1 MSHQKSIILLIV
13 LSLILAGCQTA
24 RAATPEPQPRN
35 PDGSVSVTLGEP
47 FTLALDESADYAGT
61 LRIAFVEMLGDSR
74 CPSDADCII
83 AGQVQ
88 VKVVIAVAGQ
98 PQAEVILTLGDLY
111 PGNVQQVEV
120 DGYSL
125 SLQAVEPYPATTR
138 RTQPDE
144 YRAVFRLDEIK
155 ASQTTIAQ

>member
-1 MSHQKSIILLIV
+1 MSQQKSILLLVV
-13 LSLILAGCQTA
+13 LSLVLAGCQTA

-35 PDGSVSVTLGEP
+35 PDGSVSVALGEP
-47 FTLALDESADYAGT
+47 FRLALDESADYAGA

-88 VKVVIAVAGQ
+88 VKVAVSAAGQ
-98 PQAEVILTLGDLY
+98 PQVEVILTLGDLY
-111 PGNVQQVEV
+111 PGNVQQVELH
-120 DGYSL
+120 GCRL
-125 SLQAVEPYPATTR
+125 SLQAVEPYPVTTR

-144 YRAVFRLDEIK
+144 YRVTLILE
-155 ASQTTIAQ
+155 QVGEE